1 MRYVKEF
8 AVVLALLMLAG
19 CAGKPVQESPVAT
32 DEGIP
37 AGQIYLYGEIH
48 GIAAIEEYEAE
59 RWKECYERGMR
70 HLFVE
75 LSHYTAQWLNL
86 WMDAEDDEI
95 LEQLHQDWE
104 STLSSGAET
113 LDFYRTIKEQ
123 CPETVFHGTDVGPPV
138 RQHRGPLPRLSGGAG
153 PGGHGGLPPDPGGHP
168 AGENLCRAWLRY
180 LPGKPDGRELHPGV

>member
-1 MRYVKEF
+1 
-8 AVVLALLMLAG
+8 
-19 CAGKPVQESPVAT
+19 
-32 DEGIP
+32 
-37 AGQIYLYGEIH
+37 
-48 GIAAIEEYEAE
+48 
-59 RWKECYERGMR
+59 MR

-123 CPETVFHGTDVGPPV
+123 CPETVFHGTTWATSTTAPGPV
-138 RQHRGPLPRLSGGAG
+138 TKTIWRSG
-153 PGGHGGLPPDPGGHP
+153 
-168 AGENLCRAWLRY
+168 AWRT
-180 LPGKPDGRELHPGV
+180 RRTTA